1 MSESLS
7 ILVVDDDPSMA
18 STLADI
24 LDVKGYI
31 VHSAFSGTE
40 ALQVLRDHPVDVML
54 TDVRMPDMNGVA
66 LYRET
71 RKTHPKLTT
80 FLMTAYAADEII
92 QKGMVEGIKTVFNKP
107 VDINLLVSIF
117 SVCKRIHA

>member
-1 MSESLS
+1 MSEALS

-66 LYRET
+66 LFRET

-92 QKGMVEGIKTVFNKP
+92 QKGMAEGIKTVFNKP

>member
-1 MSESLS
+1 
-7 ILVVDDDPSMA
+7 MA

-24 LDVKGYI
+24 LDVKGYN
-31 VHSAFSGTE
+31 VHSAFSGAE

-80 FLMTAYAADEII
+80 LLMTAYAADDII
-92 QKGMVEGIKTVFNKP
+92 QKGMSEGIKTVLNKP
-107 VDINLLVSIF
+107 VNIDLLLSLF
-117 SVCKRIHA
+117 SVYKRIHA